1 MGGDLSRLQI
11 FFTKYYCYHFEKRQ
25 QLKSIWRKCWRKIL
39 GWSAQRWP
47 YDCIWIQ
54 DEYWVMQFHA
64 LIYKIWINY
73 AKPPRKIPV
82 IISPK
87 KRIWR
92 PVVVSAG
99 LIYLA
104 DVVCLHLGNVG
115 GPLSPASSGNLADAP
130 VQPITRKERPRAH
143 NNFWNT
149 RYLLCGPPSHT
160 AATSLKVLF
169 SSLQMLYSS
178 QQLLYFNPQIL
189 YSSKQILYVNGK
201 MVSWCTSLT

>member
-1 MGGDLSRLQI
+1 MN
-11 FFTKYYCYHFEKRQ
+11 T
-25 QLKSIWRKCWRKIL
+25 
-39 GWSAQRWP
+39 RW
-47 YDCIWIQ
+47 
-54 DEYWVMQFHA
+54 VLQFHA

-130 VQPITRKERPRAH
+130 VQPIARKERPRAH
-143 NNFWNT
+143 NNFWSSPET
-149 RYLLCGPPSHT
+149 LGISCVALPPIQQRP
-160 AATSLKVLF
+160 AYKY
-169 SSLQMLYSS
+169 YSS
-178 QQLLYFNPQIL
+178 VYKCYTQANNCYTIVIL
-189 YSSKQILYVNGK
+189 QPSNIILKQTNIVRQRENGELMHFTNLK
-201 MVSWCTSLT
+201 TIWSNEMTSFFYAL

>member
-1 MGGDLSRLQI
+1 MN
-11 FFTKYYCYHFEKRQ
+11 T
-25 QLKSIWRKCWRKIL
+25 
-39 GWSAQRWP
+39 RW
-47 YDCIWIQ
+47 
-54 DEYWVMQFHA
+54 VLQFHA

-104 DVVCLHLGNVG
+104 DVVCLHLGDVG

-130 VQPITRKERPRAH
+130 VQPITRKEHTTTFDHHLKHSVSPV
-143 NNFWNT
+143 W
-149 RYLLCGPPSHT
+149 PSLPYNSDQP
-160 AATSLKVLF
+160 TSTILQLTNVILKPTIII
-169 SSLQMLYSS
+169 LQPS
-178 QQLLYFNPQIL
+178 NIIL
-189 YSSKQILYVNGK
+189 KQTNIVRQRENGDLMHFTNIK
-201 MVSWCTSLT
+201 TIWSNEMTSFFYAL

>member
-1 MGGDLSRLQI
+1 M
-11 FFTKYYCYHFEKRQ
+11 
-25 QLKSIWRKCWRKIL
+25 KCSKVSLWLYMNTR
-39 GWSAQRWP
+39 
-47 YDCIWIQ
+47 
-54 DEYWVMQFHA
+54 WVMQFHA

-82 IISPK
+82 IISPQ

-143 NNFWNT
+143 NKFWSSPET
-149 RYLLCGPPSHT
+149 LGISYVAHPPIQQIIYIMLLSDLENLL
-160 AATSLKVLF
+160 SVWENVL
-169 SSLQMLYSS
+169 SIANVTLSREYCLQKKWKCD
-178 QQLLYFNPQIL
+178 QF
-189 YSSKQILYVNGK
+189 
-201 MVSWCTSLT
+201 

>member
-1 MGGDLSRLQI
+1 M
-11 FFTKYYCYHFEKRQ
+11 
-25 QLKSIWRKCWRKIL
+25 KCSKVSLWL
-39 GWSAQRWP
+39 YMNTRW
-47 YDCIWIQ
+47 
-54 DEYWVMQFHA
+54 VLQFHA

-143 NNFWNT
+143 NKFWSSPET
-149 RYLLCGPPSHT
+149 LGISYVAHPPIQQRP
-160 AATSLKVLF
+160 AYKY
-169 SSLQMLYSS
+169 YSS
-178 QQLLYFNPQIL
+178 AYKCYTQANNYYTSTLKYYTQANKY
-189 YSSKQILYVNGK
+189 
-201 MVSWCTSLT
+201 CTSTGKWWVDALH